1 MKFFALAAVA
11 ATLVEAKQ
19 FETPIVK
26 DIFATRTTDE
36 QLQDT
41 IWYIDGL
48 KGYFEGFHKAL
59 YKSNSGPS
67 D

>member
-11 ATLVEAKQ
+11 ATFVEAQQ
-19 FETPIVK
+19 FEAPLVQ
-26 DIFATRTTDE
+26 DMFVTRTTEE

-59 YKSNSGPS
+59 YK
-67 D
+67 